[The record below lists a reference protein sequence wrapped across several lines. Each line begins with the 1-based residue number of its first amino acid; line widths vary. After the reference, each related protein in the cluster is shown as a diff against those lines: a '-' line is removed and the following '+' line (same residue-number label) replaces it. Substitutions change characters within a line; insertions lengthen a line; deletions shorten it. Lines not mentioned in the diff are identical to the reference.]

1 MAVEG
6 KGENR
11 QNWMHAADSRVA
23 AVELGPIPRVFPRRS
38 QDQHFDASRD
48 TLLDP
53 ILHARPVGCRYPAQ
67 HRAPSRSSRR
77 RRHRQ
82 VPCGLA
88 RGSAGCLEKRGR
100 VGCGI
105 IGKPFRCR
113 PFGPSAGC
121 LPTLHSGSSGST
133 CGQPIPVNTNTRSA
147 IRGLAAVGLNDANF
161 CHVLYARAVHP
172 SFPVSAWSCW

>member
-1 MAVEG
+1 MAVEA

-11 QNWMHAADSRVA
+11 QNWMHTADSRVA
-23 AVELGPIPRVFPRRS
+23 AVELGPIPHVFPRRS

-48 TLLDP
+48 TLLDS
-53 ILHARPVGCRYPAQ
+53 ISARSAGRMSISCSTQ
-67 HRAPSRSSRR
+67 GTEQEQQEEETW
-77 RRHRQ
+77 Q
-82 VPCGLA
+82 VPCGVA

-105 IGKPFRCR
+105 MEKPFRCR